1 MLFPSGLP
9 VSKRIFD
16 FILTS
21 LGLILLSPFTLLT
34 ALSVRIFLGSP
45 IFFRQQRPG
54 YKGRPFFIYKFR
66 TMTTASDS
74 AGNLLPDAQ
83 RLTRLGRF
91 LRALS
96 LDELPELFNILRGE
110 MSLVG
115 PRPLLMEYLERYSP
129 EQMRRHDAYPGL
141 TGWAQINGR
150 NAITWQDKFALDVW
164 YVDHWSFW
172 LDIKIIWL
180 TLWKVIKREGI
191 SQPGQATTEYFM
203 GNSDKD
209 RPRTSDSRHL
219 T

>member
-9 VSKRIFD
+9 ASKRIFD
-16 FILTS
+16 LILTS
-21 LGLILLSPFTLLT
+21 LGLILLSPFALLT
-34 ALSVRIFLGSP
+34 ALSVRIFLGRP

-66 TMTTASDS
+66 TMTAASDS
-74 AGNLLPDAQ
+74 AGNLLPDSQ

-141 TGWAQINGR
+141 TGWAQVNGR
-150 NAITWQDKFALDVW
+150 NAITWQGKFALDVW

-172 LDIKIIWL
+172 LDIKIILL

-203 GNSDKD
+203 GNDE
-209 RPRTSDSRHL
+209 
-219 T
+219 